1 MGLESGRWQVKNQTI
16 NVTLNGAN
24 LQYKIVIGRDILPDA
39 GREIHRALGAQS
51 RCAVVISNRRVFDLY
66 GRKLVRGLRTS
77 GFRVKPWFM
86 GDGERFKSLATAEKA
101 IEFLSTS
108 GLERTDTVIALGG
121 GVVGDLAGF
130 AAAIYLRGIPLVHVP
145 TTVTSQI
152 DSSIG
157 GKTGVNLT
165 HGKNL
170 VGSFHQPRA
179 VIIDVNTIQTLP
191 RRESVAGWCEAVK
204 NGAVAG
210 PKLFQQTA
218 DFLKSEGRHDRATS
232 PQLVSLIK
240 AHCEFKAGIVSG
252 DEREQT
258 SRTDRC
264 SRRVLNFGHTIGH
277 ALEAA
282 TSYRRFR
289 HGEAVGHG
297 MHVAAE
303 LSKSMGLLS
312 ASELESLREAIQ
324 SCGPLPPA
332 NDMDPSELLRLVQT
346 DKKSV
351 SGNVQWVLLEKIG
364 RARIVADSE
373 IPRRVLRESL
383 RRGLGLKS

>member
-1 MGLESGRWQVKNQTI
+1 MKNQTI
-16 NVTLNGAN
+16 NVALNSAN
-24 LQYKIVIGRDILPDA
+24 PRYDIQIGRDILLDA
-39 GREIHRALGAQS
+39 GREIRRALGSQS
-51 RCAVVISNRRVFDLY
+51 RSAVVISNRRVFDLY

-77 GFRVKPWFM
+77 GFRVKPWLM
-86 GDGERFKSLATAEKA
+86 GDGERFKSLGTAEKA

-108 GLERTDTVIALGG
+108 GLERTDVVIALGG

-130 AAAIYLRGIPLVHVP
+130 AAAVYLRGIPLIHIP

-157 GKTGVNLT
+157 GKTGVNLP

-179 VIIDVNTIQTLP
+179 VIIDVDTIQTLP
-191 RRESVAGWCEAVK
+191 QRESIAGWCEAVK
-204 NGAVAG
+204 NGAVG
-210 PKLFQQTA
+210 GSKLFQETA
-218 DFLKSEGRHDRATS
+218 YFLKSAGRRDRATS
-232 PQLVSLIK
+232 PKLVSLIK

-252 DEREQT
+252 DEREHA
-258 SRTDRC
+258 SRTDAR

-282 TSYRRFR
+282 TSYKRFR

-303 LSKSMGLLS
+303 ISKSMGLLS
-312 ASELESLREAIQ
+312 ASELESLREAIK

-332 NDMDPSELLRLVQT
+332 NDLDPNELLRLVQT

-351 SGNVQWVLLEKIG
+351 SGTVQWVLLEKIG
-364 RARIVADSE
+364 RPRIVADSE
-373 IPRRVLRESL
+373 IPRRVIRESL
-383 RRGLGLKS
+383 RRGLGSKS

>member
-1 MGLESGRWQVKNQTI
+1 MKNQTI
-16 NVTLNGAN
+16 NVALNSAN
-24 LQYKIVIGRDILPDA
+24 PRYDIQIGRDILPDA
-39 GREIHRALGAQS
+39 GREIRRALGSQS
-51 RCAVVISNRRVFDLY
+51 RSAVVISNRRVFDLY

-77 GFRVKPWFM
+77 GFRVKPWLM
-86 GDGERFKSLATAEKA
+86 GDGERFKSLGTAEKA

-108 GLERTDTVIALGG
+108 GLERTDVVIALGG

-130 AAAIYLRGIPLVHVP
+130 AAAVYLRGIPLIHIP

-157 GKTGVNLT
+157 GKTGVNLP

-170 VGSFHQPRA
+170 VGSFHQPSA
-179 VIIDVNTIQTLP
+179 VIIDVDTIQTLP
-191 RRESVAGWCEAVK
+191 QRESIAGWCEAVK

-210 PKLFQQTA
+210 SKLFQQTA
-218 DFLKSEGRHDRATS
+218 YFLKSAGRRDRATS

-252 DEREQT
+252 DEREHA
-258 SRTDRC
+258 SRTDPR

-282 TSYRRFR
+282 TSYKRFR

-303 LSKSMGLLS
+303 ISKSMGLLS
-312 ASELESLREAIQ
+312 ASELESLREAIK

-332 NDMDPSELLRLVQT
+332 NDLDPNELLRLV
-346 DKKSV
+346 
-351 SGNVQWVLLEKIG
+351 
-364 RARIVADSE
+364 
-373 IPRRVLRESL
+373 
-383 RRGLGLKS
+383 

>member
-1 MGLESGRWQVKNQTI
+1 MKNQTI
-16 NVTLNGAN
+16 NVTLNGAKP
-24 LQYKIVIGRDILPDA
+24 QYDIQIGRDILPDA
-39 GREIHRALGAQS
+39 GREVRRALGSQS
-51 RCAVVISNRRVFDLY
+51 RSAVVISNRRVFDLY

-77 GFRVKPWFM
+77 GFRVKPWLM
-86 GDGERFKSLATAEKA
+86 GDGERFKSLGTAEKA
-101 IEFLSTS
+101 IEFFSTS
-108 GLERTDTVIALGG
+108 GLERTDAVIALGG

-130 AAAIYLRGIPLVHVP
+130 AAAIYLRGIALIHVP

-157 GKTGVNLT
+157 GKTGVNLP

-179 VIIDVNTIQTLP
+179 VIIDVDTIQTLP
-191 RRESVAGWCEAVK
+191 QRESIAGWCEAVK
-204 NGAVAG
+204 NGAVG
-210 PKLFQQTA
+210 GQKLFQQTA
-218 DFLKSEGRHDRATS
+218 DFLRSGRRDRAAS

-252 DEREQT
+252 DEREHT
-258 SRTDRC
+258 SRTDHR

-282 TSYRRFR
+282 TSYKRFR

-303 LSKSMGLLS
+303 ISKSMGLLS
-312 ASELESLREAIQ
+312 ASELESLREAIKL
-324 SCGPLPPA
+324 CGQLPPA
-332 NDMDPSELLRLVQT
+332 NDLDPHELLRLVQT

-364 RARIVADSE
+364 KPRIVAESE
-373 IPRRVLRESL
+373 IPRRVMRESL